1 VVQLLENAT
10 GAVVVTTPQDLSV
23 ADVRRCITFCRRLNL
38 PVLGVVAVMLAGRK
52 EDGTSTA
59 GTSKGK
65 DRRTR
70 PSRCCG
76 EFLPDCRGCP
86 YFRRRLFRS
95 EDGDAVGYCTFY
107 DRILRENRP
116 RDGQGSDARGETVST
131 GDGSR

>member
-1 VVQLLENAT
+1 MHYLIVFQVLCGFFAAHVASRNGRNAVGWWFA
-10 GAVVVTTPQDLSV
+10 GAL
-23 ADVRRCITFCRRLNL
+23 L

-52 EDGTSTA
+52 EGGTSMAGTST
-59 GTSKGK
+59 GK
-65 DRRTR
+65 DRRVR

>member
-1 VVQLLENAT
+1 MHYLIVFQVLCGFFAAHVASRNGRNPVGWWFA
-10 GAVVVTTPQDLSV
+10 GAL
-23 ADVRRCITFCRRLNL
+23 L
-38 PVLGVVAVMLAGRK
+38 PVLGVVAVMLTGRK

-59 GTSKGK
+59 GTSTGK